1 VSQIRLLVDEDAQH
15 RGLAPALR
23 ARGVDV
29 TTAHELGL
37 TGADDDSILARAV
50 AEGRAIYTFNAGDYC
65 RLHTQF
71 VQQGRE
77 HAGII
82 IVPRQRYSV
91 GEQLRRLFGLINT
104 RSAEE
109 MRNQLVFL

>member
-1 VSQIRLLVDEDAQH
+1 MSQIRLLIDEDAQH

-29 TTAHELGL
+29 VTVHELGML
-37 TGADDDSILARAV
+37 GADDEVILAQAAAASRT
-50 AEGRAIYTFNAGDYC
+50 IYTFNASDFF

-71 VQQGRE
+71 TQQGRA

-91 GEQLRRLFGLINT
+91 GEQLRRLFALINS
-104 RSAEE
+104 RSAEG
-109 MRNQLVFL
+109 MINQVAFL